1 MSDKDNIN
9 TVKFDWNSS
18 TDTVGI
24 TAQEVDISAYG
35 GANYTVTMNDTIDLG
50 SISITNGSSAFNIG
64 SPYTFSSGVSTNSL
78 SGISEI
84 NTSSGKKIDLEELVD
99 IVDTLKKRLL
109 ILAPNFEM
117 HEKYPML
124 KELYDEYK
132 ALEKLLSGPDS
143 TSGDM

>member
-1 MSDKDNIN
+1 MSDKDDIN
-9 TVKFDWNSS
+9 TVKFDWNGS

-24 TAQEVDISAYG
+24 TAQEIDISAYG

-50 SISITNGSSAFNIG
+50 NISITNGSSGFNIG

-143 TSGDM
+143 ASGDM

>member
-1 MSDKDNIN
+1 MSDKDDIN

-18 TDTVGI
+18 TDTIGI

-64 SPYTFSSGVSTNSL
+64 SPYTFSSGTSTNSL

-84 NTSSGKKIDLEELVD
+84 NTATGKKIDLDELASV
-99 IVDTLKKRLL
+99 IDTLKKRLL

-132 ALEKLLSGPDS
+132 AMEKLLSGPDINPE
-143 TSGDM
+143 DM